1 MDVFDI
7 PSMYKIPS
15 EEQVIDALKE
25 VFRKRR
31 TVTSQ
36 RALKRLVDKEL
47 RAMLDE
53 GGKRSNY
60 KVGETR
66 LRALVRRSAVAE
78 LEIHCRETVRKT
90 SLGKCPVCKSKLKR
104 VKNLT
109 VYGGTVT
116 LGYHCKTCGYWTGL
130 KQRVPT
136 KYVFA
141 RA

>member
-1 MDVFDI
+1 
-7 PSMYKIPS
+7 MYKIPS
-15 EEQVIDALKE
+15 DGQVIEALRE
-25 VFRKRR
+25 VFGKRR
-31 TVTSQ
+31 VVTSQ
-36 RALKRLVDKEL
+36 RALKTLVDKEL

-53 GGKRSNY
+53 GGKKTDYR
-60 KVGETR
+60 VGETR
-66 LRALVRRSAVAE
+66 LRALVLKSSVAD
-78 LEIHCRETVRKT
+78 LDIHCRETVRKT
-90 SLGKCPVCKSKLKR
+90 SLGKCPVCRSKLKR

-136 KYVFA
+136 KYVFT